1 MKNNIPLL
9 KRIREN
15 RLFWP
20 LVALAL
26 ILIIDAIFAP
36 GFFKIGI
43 LDGHLYGNL
52 IDVFNNSAPLMLVA
66 LGMTLVIATG
76 GVDLSV
82 GAVIAISAAM
92 GAVLINPALG
102 NKLITN
108 DILTK
113 DATNTPLWLIVLADL
128 AAGTLC
134 GLWNGLL
141 VSRARIQ
148 PMVATLI
155 LMVAGRGIAQLIT
168 NGQIMTI
175 YYTPYFF
182 FGNGFILGL
191 PVSIYIVA
199 VVFLFAWVLVR
210 KTSIG
215 LFIESVGINAKAT
228 YYSGISEKNIKLFVY
243 IFCGFCAAIAGLI
256 LSSYVHSADGNNN
269 GLNYEL
275 DAILAVVIGGTL
287 MTGGRFSLFAS
298 VIGALI
304 IWTFTITMYTFGV
317 PANALLAGRAVLVL
331 VVILLYS
338 DYTRRFLNKFLIG
351 KGPNMAQRIKHFL
364 LNNAPLLTTIT
375 IFILVYYDGWPV
387 VSCHAKTTGVF

>member
-1 MKNNIPLL
+1 MKNNTPLL
-9 KRIREN
+9 KRIRES

-26 ILIIDAIFAP
+26 IFIVDAIFAP

-43 LDGHLYGNL
+43 LEGHLYGNL
-52 IDVFNNSAPLMLVA
+52 VDVFNNSAPLMLVA

-82 GAVIAISAAM
+82 GAVVAISAAM
-92 GAVLINPALG
+92 GAVLINPVLG
-102 NKLITN
+102 NALVTNAVAAADITH
-108 DILTK
+108 
-113 DATNTPLWLIVLADL
+113 TPLWIVVLADL
-128 AAGTLC
+128 AAGTVC
-134 GLWNGLL
+134 GLWNGML
-141 VSRARIQ
+141 VSRGKIS

-168 NGQIMTI
+168 NGQIMTV
-175 YYTPYFF
+175 YYTPYFW
-182 FGNGFILGL
+182 FGNSYILGI

-199 VVFLFAWVLVR
+199 VMFLLAWVLVR

-215 LFIESVGINAKAT
+215 LFIESVGLNAKST
-228 YYSGISEKNIKLFVY
+228 YYSGISEQNIKLFAY
-243 IFCGFCAAIAGLI
+243 TFCGFCSAIAGLI
-256 LSSYVHSADGNNN
+256 LSSYLHGCDANNI

-287 MTGGRFSLFAS
+287 MSGGRFSLLAS
-298 VIGALI
+298 VVGALI

-338 DYTRRFLNKFLIG
+338 DYARRILNRLIERR
-351 KGPNMAQRIKHFL
+351 GPRHDATN
-364 LNNAPLLTTIT
+364 
-375 IFILVYYDGWPV
+375 
-387 VSCHAKTTGVF
+387 

>member
-1 MKNNIPLL
+1 MKQQISLL
-9 KRIREN
+9 KRIRES
-15 RLFWP
+15 RLLWP
-20 LVALAL
+20 LVAWVI
-26 ILIIDAIFAP
+26 ILLFDAIVEP
-36 GFFKIGI
+36 GFFKLGI
-43 LDGHLYGNL
+43 IDDPVYGKHLYGNMVD
-52 IDVFNNSAPLMLVA
+52 IFNNGAPLMLVA
-66 LGMTLVIATG
+66 IGMTLVIATG

-102 NKLITN
+102 NQLITN

-113 DATNTPLWLIVLADL
+113 NATNTPLPLIILADL

-134 GLWNGLL
+134 GLWNGIL

-175 YYTPYFF
+175 YYTPYFW
-182 FGNGFILGL
+182 FGNGYILGL

-199 VVFLFAWVLVR
+199 IVSILAWLLVR
-210 KTSIG
+210 KTAIG
-215 LFIESVGINAKAT
+215 MFIESVGINAKST
-228 YYSGISEKNIKLFVY
+228 YYSGINEKNIKLLAY
-243 IFCGFCAAIAGLI
+243 TFCGFCGAIAGLI

-275 DAILAVVIGGTL
+275 DAILAVVMGGTM
-287 MTGGRFSLFAS
+287 MTGGRFSIFAS
-298 VIGALI
+298 VIGAVV
-304 IWTFTITMYTFGV
+304 IWTFTVTVYSLGV
-317 PANALLAGRAVLVL
+317 PANALLAAKAVLVM

-338 DYTRRFLNKFLIG
+338 DYTRRFMNRLVER
-351 KGPNMAQRIKHFL
+351 KGSQHG
-364 LNNAPLLTTIT
+364 TTN
-375 IFILVYYDGWPV
+375 
-387 VSCHAKTTGVF
+387 

>member
-1 MKNNIPLL
+1 MKNKTPLL
-9 KRIREN
+9 KRMRES

-20 LVALAL
+20 LVAMAL

-43 LDGHLYGNL
+43 VEGHLYGNV

-102 NKLITN
+102 NRLIAN
-108 DILTK
+108 AILTK
-113 DATNTPLWLIVLADL
+113 DITNTPLWLIVLADL
-128 AAGTLC
+128 GAGTLC

-141 VSRARIQ
+141 VSRGKIQ

-182 FGNGFILGL
+182 FGNGFIFGL

-199 VVFLFAWVLVR
+199 VVFLVAWVLVR
-210 KTSIG
+210 RTSIG
-215 LFIESVGINAKAT
+215 LFIESVGTNAKST

-243 IFCGFCAAIAGLI
+243 VFCGFCAAIAGLI

-287 MTGGRFSLFAS
+287 MRGGRFSLLAS

-338 DYTRRFLNKFLIG
+338 DYARLLLNKFLDR
-351 KGPNMAQRIKHFL
+351 KGSRHE
-364 LNNAPLLTTIT
+364 TTN
-375 IFILVYYDGWPV
+375 
-387 VSCHAKTTGVF
+387 

>member
-1 MKNNIPLL
+1 MKNFTESAPNPDDAVESSSPGQVEGRPFQPASPQGYVPVHSPLP
-9 KRIREN
+9 KRIRGSA
-15 RLFWP
+15 LFWP

-26 ILIIDAIFAP
+26 ILIFDAFFAP

-43 LDGHLYGNL
+43 QDGHLYGNL
-52 IDVFNNSAPLMLVA
+52 VDVLNDGAPLMLVA
-66 LGMTLVIATG
+66 IGMTMVVATG

-102 NKLITN
+102 NALITN

-113 DATNTPLWLIVLADL
+113 DATNTPLPIIVLADL

-134 GLWNGLL
+134 GLWNGFL

-175 YYTPYFF
+175 YYTPYFW
-182 FGNGFILGL
+182 FGNGYILGL
-191 PVSIYIVA
+191 PVSIYLVA
-199 VVFLFAWVLVR
+199 AVLLLAWVGVR
-210 KTSIG
+210 KTAIG
-215 LFIESVGINAKAT
+215 LFVESVGLNSKSS
-228 YYSGISEKNIKLFVY
+228 YYSGIDQKNVKLMAY
-243 IFCGFCAAIAGLI
+243 TFCGFCGAIAGLI
-256 LSSYVHSADGNNN
+256 LSSYVHSADANNI

-275 DAILAVVIGGTL
+275 DAILSVVMGGTL
-287 MTGGRFSLFAS
+287 MSGGRFSLVAS
-298 VIGALI
+298 MVGALV
-304 IWTFTITMYTFGV
+304 IWTFTITMYTIGV
-317 PANALLAGRAVLVL
+317 PANALLAAKAVLVL

-338 DYTRRFLNKFLIG
+338 DYTRRILNRFER
-351 KGPNMAQRIKHFL
+351 KGLPHGARN
-364 LNNAPLLTTIT
+364 
-375 IFILVYYDGWPV
+375 
-387 VSCHAKTTGVF
+387 

>member
-1 MKNNIPLL
+1 MKNSTPFL
-9 KRIREN
+9 KRVRES

-26 ILIIDAIFAP
+26 ILLMDVIFAP

-52 IDVFNNSAPLMLVA
+52 VDVFNNSAPLMLVA

-102 NKLITN
+102 NKLISN
-108 DILTK
+108 EVLTK
-113 DATNTPLWLIVLADL
+113 DATNTPLWLVVLATL
-128 AAGTLC
+128 GAGTLC

-141 VSRARIQ
+141 VSRAKIQ

-182 FGNGFILGL
+182 FGNGYILGL
-191 PVSIYIVA
+191 PVAIYIVA
-199 VVFLFAWVLVR
+199 LVFLAAWFLVR

-215 LFIESVGINAKAT
+215 LFIESVGINSKAT
-228 YYSGISEKNIKLFVY
+228 FYSGISEKNIKLFVY
-243 IFCGFCAAIAGLI
+243 VFSGFCAAIAGLI

-287 MTGGRFSLFAS
+287 MKGGRFSLFAS
-298 VIGALI
+298 LIGALV

-331 VVILLYS
+331 LVILLYS
-338 DYTRRFLNKFLIG
+338 DYSRR
-351 KGPNMAQRIKHFL
+351 L
-364 LNNAPLLTTIT
+364 LNR
-375 IFILVYYDGWPV
+375 IFSLRG
-387 VSCHAKTTGVF
+387 A

>member
-1 MKNNIPLL
+1 MKNNAPLL

-15 RLFWP
+15 RIFWP
-20 LVALAL
+20 LVALTL
-26 ILIIDAIFAP
+26 ILITDAIFAP

-43 LDGHLYGNL
+43 VDGHLFGNL

-66 LGMTLVIATG
+66 IGMTMVIATG

-102 NKLITN
+102 TKLISN

-128 AAGTLC
+128 GAGTLC

-141 VSRARIQ
+141 VSRGKIQ

-175 YYTPYFF
+175 YYTPYFY

-215 LFIESVGINAKAT
+215 MFIEAVGGNARAT
-228 YYSGISEKNIKLFVY
+228 YYSGISEKNIKLFAYV
-243 IFCGFCAAIAGLI
+243 FCGFCAAIAGLI

-287 MTGGRFSLFAS
+287 MSGGRFSLLAS
-298 VIGALI
+298 VIGALV

-338 DYTRRFLNKFLIG
+338 DYARRFLNRLVDR
-351 KGPNMAQRIKHFL
+351 KGSQHG
-364 LNNAPLLTTIT
+364 TTN
-375 IFILVYYDGWPV
+375 
-387 VSCHAKTTGVF
+387 

>member
-1 MKNNIPLL
+1 MKNSPSL
-9 KRIREN
+9 IRRFRES

-20 LVALAL
+20 LVAWVL
-26 ILIIDAIFAP
+26 ILVIDAIFLP

-52 IDVFNNSAPLMLVA
+52 IDVLNNSAPLMLVA
-66 LGMTLVIATG
+66 IGMTMVIATG

-102 NKLITN
+102 NKLISN

-113 DATNTPLWLIVLADL
+113 DMTNTPLGLIILADL

-141 VSRARIQ
+141 VSRGKIQ

-199 VVFLFAWVLVR
+199 LIFVVAWVLVR

-215 LFIESVGINAKAT
+215 LFVELVGLNAKST
-228 YYSGISEKNIKLFVY
+228 YYSGISEKNVKLLAY
-243 IFCGFCAAIAGLI
+243 TFCGFCAAIAGLI

-298 VIGALI
+298 MIGALI

-338 DYTRRFLNKFLIG
+338 DYVRRFLNKILDR
-351 KGPNMAQRIKHFL
+351 KGSQHGAAN
-364 LNNAPLLTTIT
+364 
-375 IFILVYYDGWPV
+375 
-387 VSCHAKTTGVF
+387 

>member
-1 MKNNIPLL
+1 MKNNAPLL

-15 RLFWP
+15 RIFWP
-20 LVALAL
+20 LVALTL
-26 ILIIDAIFAP
+26 ILITDAIFAP

-43 LDGHLYGNL
+43 VDGHLFGNL

-66 LGMTLVIATG
+66 IGMTMVIATG

-102 NKLITN
+102 TKLISN

-128 AAGTLC
+128 GAGTLC

-141 VSRARIQ
+141 VSRGKIQ

-175 YYTPYFF
+175 YYTPYFY

-199 VVFLFAWVLVR
+199 VVFLFAWILVR

-215 LFIESVGINAKAT
+215 MFIEAVGGNARAT
-228 YYSGISEKNIKLFVY
+228 YYSGISEKNIKLFAYV
-243 IFCGFCAAIAGLI
+243 FCGFCAAIAGLI

-287 MTGGRFSLFAS
+287 MSGGRFSLLAS
-298 VIGALI
+298 VIGALV

-338 DYTRRFLNKFLIG
+338 DYARRFLNRLVDR
-351 KGPNMAQRIKHFL
+351 KGSQHG
-364 LNNAPLLTTIT
+364 TTN
-375 IFILVYYDGWPV
+375 
-387 VSCHAKTTGVF
+387 

>member
-1 MKNNIPLL
+1 MKNTPPLF
-9 KRIREN
+9 KRCRES

-26 ILIIDAIFAP
+26 ILITDAIFAP

-43 LDGHLYGNL
+43 VDGHLFGNV

-66 LGMTLVIATG
+66 IGMTMVIATG

-102 NKLITN
+102 NQLISN

-113 DATNTPLWLIVLADL
+113 DATNTPLWLIVVADL

-134 GLWNGLL
+134 GLWNGWL
-141 VSRARIQ
+141 VSRGKIQ

-182 FGNGFILGL
+182 FGNGFIFGL

-199 VVFLFAWVLVR
+199 IVFLFAWVLVR

-215 LFIESVGINAKAT
+215 MFIEAVGGNAKAT

-243 IFCGFCAAIAGLI
+243 VFCGFCSAIAGLI

-275 DAILAVVIGGTL
+275 DAILSVVIGGTL
-287 MTGGRFSLFAS
+287 MSGGRFSLLAS
-298 VIGALI
+298 VIGALV

-338 DYTRRFLNKFLIG
+338 DYARRFLNRFVDR
-351 KGPNMAQRIKHFL
+351 KGSQHGTAN
-364 LNNAPLLTTIT
+364 
-375 IFILVYYDGWPV
+375 
-387 VSCHAKTTGVF
+387 

>member
-1 MKNNIPLL
+1 MKNNPPLFR
-9 KRIREN
+9 RIRES

-26 ILIIDAIFAP
+26 ILATDALFAP

-43 LDGHLYGNL
+43 VDGHLFGNL

-66 LGMTLVIATG
+66 IGMTMVIATG

-102 NKLITN
+102 TKLISN

-134 GLWNGLL
+134 GLWNGML
-141 VSRARIQ
+141 VSRGKIQ

-199 VVFLFAWVLVR
+199 IIFLLAWILVR

-215 LFIESVGINAKAT
+215 MFIEAVGGNAKAT

-243 IFCGFCAAIAGLI
+243 TFCGFCAAIAGLI

-275 DAILAVVIGGTL
+275 DAILSVVIGGTL
-287 MTGGRFSLFAS
+287 MTGGRFSLLAS
-298 VIGALI
+298 VIGALV

-338 DYTRRFLNKFLIG
+338 DYARRFLNKFAER
-351 KGPNMAQRIKHFL
+351 KGSQHGATN
-364 LNNAPLLTTIT
+364 
-375 IFILVYYDGWPV
+375 
-387 VSCHAKTTGVF
+387 

>member
-1 MKNNIPLL
+1 MNTNLL
-9 KRIREN
+9 IKKFRES

-20 LVALAL
+20 LVAWIL
-26 ILIIDAIFAP
+26 ILIFNAIVEP
-36 GFFKIGI
+36 GFFKLGI
-43 LDGHLYGNL
+43 IEDPIYGRHLYGNL
-52 IDVFNNSAPLMLVA
+52 IDVFKNGTPLILVA
-66 LGMTLVIATG
+66 IGMTLVIATG

-102 NKLITN
+102 NQLITN

-113 DATNTPLWLIVLADL
+113 NATNTPLPLIILADL

-134 GLWNGLL
+134 GLWNGFL

-175 YYTPYFF
+175 YYTPYFW
-182 FGNGFILGL
+182 FGNGYILGL
-191 PVSIYIVA
+191 PASIYIVA
-199 VVFLFAWVLVR
+199 LVFLLAWWLVR

-215 LFIESVGINAKAT
+215 LFIESVGINSKSS
-228 YYSGISEKNIKLFVY
+228 YYSGINEKNVKLLAY
-243 IFCGFCAAIAGLI
+243 TFCGFCGAIAGLI

-269 GLNYEL
+269 GLNY
-275 DAILAVVIGGTL
+275 
-287 MTGGRFSLFAS
+287 
-298 VIGALI
+298 
-304 IWTFTITMYTFGV
+304 IWTFTVTVYSLGV
-317 PANALLAGRAVLVL
+317 PANALLAAKAVLVM

-338 DYTRRFLNKFLIG
+338 DYTRRFINRLFERRGSQHGTAN
-351 KGPNMAQRIKHFL
+351 
-364 LNNAPLLTTIT
+364 
-375 IFILVYYDGWPV
+375 
-387 VSCHAKTTGVF
+387 

>member
-1 MKNNIPLL
+1 MKNSTSFL
-9 KRIREN
+9 KRVRES

-20 LVALAL
+20 FVAMAL
-26 ILIIDAIFAP
+26 ILLMDVIFAP

-52 IDVFNNSAPLMLVA
+52 VDVFNNSAPLMLVA

-102 NKLITN
+102 NRLISN
-108 DILTK
+108 EVLTK
-113 DATNTPLWLIVLADL
+113 DATNTPLWLVVLATL
-128 AAGTLC
+128 GAGTLC

-141 VSRARIQ
+141 VSRAKIQ

-191 PVSIYIVA
+191 PVAIYIVA

-210 KTSIG
+210 KTAIG
-215 LFIESVGINAKAT
+215 LFIESVGVNSKAT
-228 YYSGISEKNIKLFVY
+228 FYSGISEKNIKLFVY
-243 IFCGFCAAIAGLI
+243 VFSGFCAAIAGLI

-287 MTGGRFSLFAS
+287 MKGGRFSLFAS
-298 VIGALI
+298 LLGALI

-331 VVILLYS
+331 LVILLYS
-338 DYTRRFLNKFLIG
+338 DYSRR
-351 KGPNMAQRIKHFL
+351 L
-364 LNNAPLLTTIT
+364 LNR
-375 IFILVYYDGWPV
+375 IFSLRG
-387 VSCHAKTTGVF
+387 A

>member
-1 MKNNIPLL
+1 MNSNAPLI

-26 ILIIDAIFAP
+26 IFIFDAIFSP
-36 GFFKIGI
+36 GFFKLGM

-92 GAVLINPALG
+92 GSVLINPVLG
-102 NKLITN
+102 NEQITN
-108 DILTK
+108 AVAADPTL
-113 DATNTPLWLIVLADL
+113 TNTPLWLVVVVTLV
-128 AAGTLC
+128 AGTLC
-134 GLWNGLL
+134 GLWNGML
-141 VSRARIQ
+141 VSRGKIS

-155 LMVAGRGIAQLIT
+155 LMVAGRGIAQLIER
-168 NGQIMTI
+168 GQIMTV
-175 YYTPYFF
+175 YYTPYFW

-199 VVFLFAWVLVR
+199 IVYIIAWLLVR

-215 LFIESVGINAKAT
+215 LFIESVGLNSKST
-228 YYSGISEKNIKLFVY
+228 YYSGISEKNIKLFAY
-243 IFCGFCAAIAGLI
+243 TFCGFCGAVAGLI
-256 LSSYVHSADGNNN
+256 LGSYIHAIDANNI

-275 DAILAVVIGGTL
+275 DAIFAVVIGGTL
-287 MTGGRFSLFAS
+287 MSGGRFSLLAS
-298 VIGALI
+298 IVGALI
-304 IWTFTITMYTFGV
+304 IWTFTITMYIFGV

-338 DYTRRFLNKFLIG
+338 DYARLILNRFVER
-351 KGPNMAQRIKHFL
+351 KGSRHDAAN
-364 LNNAPLLTTIT
+364 
-375 IFILVYYDGWPV
+375 
-387 VSCHAKTTGVF
+387 

>member
-1 MKNNIPLL
+1 MKQTSLL
-9 KRIREN
+9 KRIRES
-15 RLFWP
+15 RLLWP
-20 LVALAL
+20 LVAWVI
-26 ILIIDAIFAP
+26 ILLFDAVVEP
-36 GFFKIGI
+36 GFFKLGI
-43 LDGHLYGNL
+43 IVDPVYGKHLYGN
-52 IDVFNNSAPLMLVA
+52 IVDIFNNGAPLILVA
-66 LGMTLVIATG
+66 IGMTLVIATG

-113 DATNTPLWLIVLADL
+113 DATNTPLWIIILADL

-141 VSRARIQ
+141 VSRAKIQ

-175 YYTPYFF
+175 YYTPYFW

-199 VVFLFAWVLVR
+199 VVFLVAWVLVR

-215 LFIESVGINAKAT
+215 LFIESVGVNAKST

-243 IFCGFCAAIAGLI
+243 TFCGFCAAIAGLI

-275 DAILAVVIGGTL
+275 DAILSVVIGGTL
-287 MTGGRFSLFAS
+287 MSGGRFSLFAS

-331 VVILLYS
+331 LVILLYS
-338 DYTRRFLNKFLIG
+338 DYTRRLMSRLAERRERRG
-351 KGPNMAQRIKHFL
+351 TQHGTA
-364 LNNAPLLTTIT
+364 
-375 IFILVYYDGWPV
+375 D
-387 VSCHAKTTGVF
+387 

>member
-1 MKNNIPLL
+1 MNNSVPLL

-26 ILIIDAIFAP
+26 IFIFDAIFAP
-36 GFFKIGI
+36 GFFKLGI

-52 IDVFNNSAPLMLVA
+52 IDVFNNSAPLMLVS

-92 GAVLINPALG
+92 GSVLINPVLG
-102 NKLITN
+102 NVQITN
-108 DILTK
+108 AVAADPTL
-113 DATNTPLWLIVLADL
+113 TNTPLWLVVVVTMV
-128 AAGTLC
+128 AGILC
-134 GLWNGLL
+134 GLWNGML
-141 VSRARIQ
+141 VSRGKIS

-168 NGQIMTI
+168 NGQIMTV
-175 YYTPYFF
+175 YYTPFF
-182 FGNGFILGL
+182 WFGNGFILGL

-199 VVFLFAWVLVR
+199 IVYILAWLLVR

-215 LFIESVGINAKAT
+215 LFIESVGLNSKST
-228 YYSGISEKNIKLFVY
+228 YYSGISEKNIKLFAY
-243 IFCGFCAAIAGLI
+243 TFCGFCGAVAGLI
-256 LSSYVHSADGNNN
+256 LGSYIHAIDANNI

-275 DAILAVVIGGTL
+275 DAIFAVVIGGTL
-287 MTGGRFSLFAS
+287 MSGGRFSLLAS
-298 VIGALI
+298 VVGALI
-304 IWTFTITMYTFGV
+304 IWTFTITMYIFGV

-338 DYTRRFLNKFLIG
+338 DYARL
-351 KGPNMAQRIKHFL
+351 L
-364 LNNAPLLTTIT
+364 LNR
-375 IFILVYYDGWPV
+375 IFNLGG
-387 VSCHAKTTGVF
+387 S